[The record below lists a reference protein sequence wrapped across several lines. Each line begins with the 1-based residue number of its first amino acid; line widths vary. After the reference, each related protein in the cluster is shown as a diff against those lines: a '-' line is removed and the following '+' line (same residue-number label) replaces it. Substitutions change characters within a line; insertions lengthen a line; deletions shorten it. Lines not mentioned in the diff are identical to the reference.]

1 VATTPRGSSPAT
13 ACAPPPKRLTVGRAY
28 HVGRNIWYLPA
39 DGTSSGMLK
48 VHDGRIQEVGI
59 ADRRL
64 ARSRAD
70 ARRFLRS
77 FS

>member
-1 VATTPRGSSPAT
+1 
-13 ACAPPPKRLTVGRAY
+13 
-28 HVGRNIWYLPA
+28 
-39 DGTSSGMLK
+39 MLM